1 MKCFH
6 LLTNSTE
13 INSRN
18 AVDNFIAMKFNSI
31 SRMLVSLWI
40 FCIWTSKVGNA
51 LNLSTCSQNNTVL
64 TVKSGTQCKLPAGSY
79 DFTLVQVNGV
89 LHLPS
94 DVSASRFSKIRADK
108 IMVSRN
114 ARIKADGYGYPGGQ
128 GTGQGTPD
136 GSGGK

>member
-1 MKCFH
+1 M
-6 LLTNSTE
+6 N
-13 INSRN
+13 
-18 AVDNFIAMKFNSI
+18 FNSI
-31 SRMLVSLWI
+31 SRNWVLLWI

-51 LNLSTCSQNNTVL
+51 LNLPTCFQNSTVL

-79 DFTLVQVNGV
+79 DFTLVQVDGV

-94 DVSASRFSKIRADK
+94 DVSASRFSKIRAEK
-108 IMVSRN
+108 ILVSRN

-128 GTGQGTPD
+128 GAGQGTPN